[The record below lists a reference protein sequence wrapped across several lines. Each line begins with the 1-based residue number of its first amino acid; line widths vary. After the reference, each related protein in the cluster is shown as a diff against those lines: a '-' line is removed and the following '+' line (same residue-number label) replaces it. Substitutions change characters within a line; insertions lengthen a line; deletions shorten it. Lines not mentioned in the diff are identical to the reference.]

1 MHKRKSTLLAL
12 FGFGLACGQ
21 PGAAAETDRWQYEV
35 TPYLLAAGLDGTV
48 GVKGYTTDVDA
59 SFGDILENLEGGFM
73 GLFTAAKGPWSFGLE
88 GVYMKLEGDPATSV
102 TGPGG
107 VVSVDGELDVTN
119 KLYVV
124 QGTAAYRLI
133 DDRTQLHLLGG
144 VRWTKLDADLSVRV
158 DFTPGIVFPGGS
170 ASVSGDESWTDG
182 VVGVQVFHPLNDR
195 VALMGYADI
204 GAGGSDLTYQLI
216 GGVNWAFAKNFTA
229 KAGYRYLYWDYE
241 DDGTV
246 WDMAA
251 SGLYLGLGIK
261 F

>member
-1 MHKRKSTLLAL
+1 MHNRKLTILAL
-12 FGFGLACGQ
+12 VGLGLTLSQ
-21 PGAAAETDRWQYEV
+21 PGAAAEADGWQYEA

-48 GVKGYTTDVDA
+48 GVKGFTTDVDA

-73 GLFTAAKGPWSFGLE
+73 GLFTAAKGPWTFGLE
-88 GVYMKLEGDPATSV
+88 GVYMKLEGDPSKTV

-107 VVSVDGELDVTN
+107 AVSVDGELDVTS

-124 QGTAAYRLI
+124 QGTAAYRVL

-158 DFTPGIVFPGGS
+158 MFTPGIVFPDGGTS
-170 ASVSGDESWTDG
+170 ASGDESWTDG
-182 VVGVQVFHPLNDR
+182 VVGAQVIHPLTDH

-216 GGVNWAFAKNFTA
+216 GGVNWEFAKNFTA